1 MPDFHV
7 GDTVQIVSPKARVER
22 MAVFTITEFKDFDGE
37 LCATG
42 DGHAWWPV
50 QMLDYALTPEQLAA
64 AEVYERSV
72 QTFLSAMRDHVEA
85 EKLAGGVLPGWYMK
99 RIRDAA
105 SV

>member
-1 MPDFHV
+1 MPDFHL
-7 GDTVQIVSPKARVER
+7 GDSVQIVSPKARTER

-50 QMLDYALTPEQLAA
+50 EMLDYALSAGQLAV
-64 AEVYERSV
+64 AEMYERAV
-72 QTFLSAMRDHVEA
+72 HDFITAMRTHAEA
-85 EKLAGGVLPGWYMK
+85 EKLAALSLPGWYMK

-105 SV
+105 SL